1 MTTNTNKYFTH
12 KEHYLAFRSFW
23 AQAVNSKDIQITG
36 AHHMLYNILR
46 GKAHDC
52 GFAPTVR
59 TTKLQNGAYLNR
71 GLHEAY
77 RELHVMIHDIQHPRA
92 FWHGKMQD
100 MLKDIFQ
107 GSVTTDMLE
116 MIDLPEVKLMESDYG
131 PYKRVAEFIVNMRFE
146 DRPTTFAEIQAIL
159 EIATK
164 EAA

>member
-23 AQAVNSKDIQITG
+23 AQAVNSKEIEMTG

-46 GKAHDC
+46 GKAYDN
-52 GFAPTVR
+52 GFAPNIR
-59 TTKLQNGAYLNR
+59 TSKLQNGHFINQGLRQAYMDLK
-71 GLHEAY
+71 G
-77 RELHVMIHDIQHPRA
+77 MIDSIGNERN
-92 FWHGKMQD
+92 WHNGWLKT
-100 MLKDIFQ
+100 MLSIFQ
-107 GSVTTDMLE
+107 GSVTEDMLK
-116 MIDLPEVKLMESDYG
+116 MIELPEVGIMMPDYG

-159 EIATK
+159 EITQT